1 MSHELWFRTP
11 APDWFEA
18 LPLGNGHLGAKVFG
32 RVGEERIALNLDDV
46 WSGDGPR
53 RLAVTDGP
61 FALADVRRLLLA
73 DGDRLAATERTR
85 ALQGPLVESYQP
97 LADLVIRSGA
107 SGPVGSDAAGS
118 GAAGSGAAGEGVDYR
133 RSLDLRTGIV
143 AVEYSIDGVR
153 FRRETYVSTP
163 DQVMVWTISANQP
176 GAINL
181 DLGLESQHPVRVEVA
196 EGTYGVVGRAPSDL
210 TIEYRQT
217 PDPIRYEDGHGIGF
231 GVAIRALNDGGVLAV
246 TGDGV
251 MVRGADSLTV
261 LVSAASTFQGWSVP
275 PGRDMMV
282 ALREATAV
290 LDAVALDKVRE
301 RHVEDHG
308 ALYDRAEL
316 VLGSPVDE
324 PTDERIRAV
333 GAGGSDPGLVALMV
347 NFGRYLLMA
356 SSRPGTQAANL
367 QGIWNQ
373 DRRPMWASDWTNNI
387 NTQMN
392 YWPADL
398 TGLGECFDP
407 LTELIEGLAESGAE
421 TARILYDAPGWVSH
435 HNADIWRA
443 TWPVGAGGDDPV
455 WSMCATC
462 GVWLTAHLM
471 EHYRFG
477 LDEEFL
483 RDRAY
488 PLIAGAAEFVL
499 SMLVEDG
506 DGTLQ
511 FIPSTAPEHHFIL
524 PSGEKASVDLT
535 STFDIW
541 LIRELFANLREAES
555 VLGLSSDLAVRAA
568 AARDRLPS
576 VRVTPDGRLYEW
588 PTDWPPSELNHR
600 HQSHLYGLY
609 PGAEIDPT
617 RTPELAAAARVSLD
631 VRTDGATNGGWTA
644 AWLVALWARLFEPAK
659 AFDVIQDYLSRLV
672 SDNLLHRDGDIF
684 QIDANFG
691 MTGCVPE
698 LLIQSHTDTIRLLPA
713 LPAAWPDGSFRGVRA
728 RGGLTFDL
736 EWRECRLT
744 AAVVRASHAGTFRIA
759 LPTRELTVSL
769 EAGQSVD
776 LVRAT

>member
-18 LPLGNGHLGAKVFG
+18 LPVGNGHLGAKVFG

-53 RLAVTDGP
+53 KLEVTDGP
-61 FALADVRRLLLA
+61 AALADVRRLLLE
-73 DGDRLAATERTR
+73 DGDQLAATERTR

-97 LADLVIRSGA
+97 LADLLIRS
-107 SGPVGSDAAGS
+107 
-118 GAAGSGAAGEGVDYR
+118 AGEGADYR

-143 AVEYSIDGVR
+143 AVEYTIDGVR

-163 DQVMVWTISANQP
+163 DQVMVWTISANRP

-181 DLGLESQHPVRVEVA
+181 DLGLESQHPIRVEVA
-196 EGTYGVVGRAPSDL
+196 DGTYGVVGHAPSDL
-210 TIEYRQT
+210 TIEYRQS
-217 PDPIRYEDGHGIGF
+217 PDPIRYEEGRGIGF
-231 GVAIRALNDGGVLAV
+231 GVALRALNDGGALVV
-246 TGDGV
+246 SDRGV
-251 MVRGADSLTV
+251 AVRGADSLSV
-261 LVSAASTFQGWSVP
+261 LVTAASTFEGWSVP
-275 PGRDMMV
+275 PGGDPLV
-282 ALREATAV
+282 ALREAVAL
-290 LDAVALDKVRE
+290 LDAVAVDKLRE
-301 RHVEDHG
+301 RHVEDHV

-316 VLGSPVDE
+316 ALGAPSE
-324 PTDERIRAV
+324 LATDERIKVVA
-333 GAGGSDPGLVALMV
+333 AGGNDPDLVALTF

-392 YWPADL
+392 YWPSDL

-407 LTELIEGLAESGAE
+407 LTDLLEGLAESGAE

-443 TWPVGAGGDDPV
+443 TWPVGDGGDDPV

-477 LDEEFL
+477 QDVDFL

-488 PLIAGAAEFVL
+488 PVIAGAAEFVL
-499 SMLVEDG
+499 SMLVEDR
-506 DGTLQ
+506 DGVLQ
-511 FIPSTAPEHHFIL
+511 FIPSTAPEHHFVL
-524 PSGEKASVDLT
+524 PTGEKASVDLT
-535 STFDIW
+535 STYDIW
-541 LIRELFANLREAES
+541 LIRELLANLAEAEG
-555 VLGLSSDLAVRAA
+555 VLGLSSELAERAA
-568 AARDRLPS
+568 AARDRLPAI
-576 VRVTPDGRLYEW
+576 RVTPDGRLYEW
-588 PTDWPPSELNHR
+588 PTDWEPSEPQHR

-617 RTPELAAAARVSLD
+617 RTPEWAEAARASLEL
-631 VRTDGATNGGWTA
+631 RTAGATNGGWTA
-644 AWLVALWARLFEPAK
+644 AWLVALWARLFEPEK
-659 AFDVIQDYLSRLV
+659 ASAVIRDYLSRLV

-691 MTGCVPE
+691 MTGCIPE
-698 LLIQSHTDTIRLLPA
+698 LLLQSHTDVIRVLPT
-713 LPAAWPDGSFRGVRA
+713 LPSDWPDGSFRGLRA
-728 RGGLTFDL
+728 RGGLTFDVS
-736 EWRECRLT
+736 WRDSVLT
-744 AAVVRASHAGTFRIA
+744 EVVVRASHGGTHRIA
-759 LPTRELTVSL
+759 LSPDHVLTVTL
-769 EAGQSVD
+769 ATGEHRV
-776 LVRAT
+776 LVP

>member
-32 RVGEERIALNLDDV
+32 RVGVERIALNLDDV

-53 RLAVTDGP
+53 ELTVADGP
-61 FALADVRRLLLA
+61 EVLADVRRLLLE

-97 LADLVIRSGA
+97 LADLLIEA
-107 SGPVGSDAAGS
+107 P
-118 GAAGSGAAGEGVDYR
+118 GEPQDYR
-133 RSLDLRTGIV
+133 RSLDLRTGIA
-143 AVEYSIDGVR
+143 AVDYMVDGVR

-163 DQVMVWTISANQP
+163 DQVMVWTITADRP
-176 GAINL
+176 GAIDL
-181 DLGLESQHPVRVEVA
+181 DLSLESEHPVRVEVA
-196 EGTYGVVGRAPSDL
+196 DGTYGVVGHAPSDL
-210 TIEYRQT
+210 TIEYRQS
-217 PDPIRYEDGHGIGF
+217 PDPIRYRDGHGVGF
-231 GVAIRALNDGGVLAV
+231 GVALRVDSLGGAV
-246 TGDGV
+246 DVTDAGV
-251 MVRGADSLTV
+251 AVRGADSVTV
-261 LVSAASTFQGWSVP
+261 LLSAASTFAGWSVP
-275 PGRDMMV
+275 PGRDPLV
-282 ALREATAV
+282 ALREAIGV
-290 LDAVALDKVRE
+290 LDAVALDKLRG
-301 RHVEDHG
+301 RHVEDHV

-316 VLGSPVDE
+316 VLGEPGE
-324 PTDERIRAV
+324 LPTDERIKAV
-333 GAGGSDPGLVALMV
+333 AAGGNDPDLVALMFG
-347 NFGRYLLMA
+347 FGRYLLMA

-367 QGIWNQ
+367 QGIWNT

-407 LTELIEGLAESGAE
+407 LTDLLEGLATSGAQ

-443 TWPVGAGGDDPV
+443 TWPVGEGGDDPV

-471 EHYRFG
+471 EHYRFQQDLG
-477 LDEEFL
+477 FL

-506 DGTLQ
+506 DGRLQ
-511 FIPSTAPEHHFIL
+511 FIPSTAPEHHFVL
-524 PSGEKASVDLT
+524 PSGENASVDLT
-535 STFDIW
+535 STYDIW
-541 LIRELFANLREAES
+541 LIRELFANLHEAEG
-555 VLGLSSDLAVRAA
+555 VLGLSSELAVRAA
-568 AARDRLPS
+568 AARDRLPA
-576 VRVTPDGRLYEW
+576 VRITPDGRLFEW
-588 PTDWPPSELNHR
+588 PTDWPPSEPDHR

-617 RTPELAAAARVSLD
+617 RTPELAAAARASLEL
-631 VRTDGATNGGWTA
+631 RTAGATNGGWTA
-644 AWLVALWARLFEPAK
+644 AWLVALWARLFDPEK
-659 AFDVIQDYLSRLV
+659 AAEVIRDYLSRLV

-691 MTGCVPE
+691 MTGCIPE

-713 LPAAWPDGSFRGVRA
+713 LPADWPDGSFRGLRA
-728 RGGLTFDL
+728 RGGLSFDVS
-736 EWRECRLT
+736 WSGGRLT
-744 AAVVRASHAGTFRIA
+744 AVSVLAAQRGTYRIA
-759 LPTRELTVSL
+759 WPDGEVTVELP
-769 EAGQSVD
+769 AAQQMD
-776 LVRAT
+776 LVRTA